1 MKGVISL
8 ILFTILLIIV
18 MLVLGAAIL
27 TVGTVGAAGIIVF
40 AEPIICVVLLV
51 MLFRLIFRRKK

>member
-1 MKGVISL
+1 M

-18 MLVLGAAIL
+18 TVIAMLTII
-27 TVGTVGAAGIIVF
+27 TVGTVGAAGIVVF

-51 MLFRLIFRRKK
+51 LLFRFIFKRKKK

>member
-1 MKGVISL
+1 M

-18 MLVLGAAIL
+18 TLVLGAAIL

-40 AEPIICVVLLV
+40 AEPILCVAILV
-51 MLFRLIFRRKK
+51 WIVKLFKRKKK

>member
-1 MKGVISL
+1 M
-8 ILFTILLIIV
+8 ILFLTLIIIAV
-18 MLVLGAAIL
+18 LVGIAAIL

-51 MLFRLIFRRKK
+51 WLFKHIFKKKNK